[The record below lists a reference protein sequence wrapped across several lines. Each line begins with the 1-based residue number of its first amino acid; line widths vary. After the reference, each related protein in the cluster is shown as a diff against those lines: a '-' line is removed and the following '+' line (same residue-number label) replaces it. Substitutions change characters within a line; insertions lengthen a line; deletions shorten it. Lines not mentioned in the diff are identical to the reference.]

1 MTKPQSPRSRPA
13 GTPRAASE
21 GRDGRSFFSRPKGD
35 AREAPQRDR
44 NDRARDERPGRDAGR
59 PAPRPSFDA
68 PRGENRGERGSFG
81 GDRRADQGR
90 PTPRPSYDA
99 PRGENRSGG
108 PRGDSRGGERG
119 SYNSDRREGQ
129 GQGQGRPDSRP
140 SYGNGP
146 RGDSRGGERAS
157 YGSERREYQG
167 QGQGQGRPDS
177 RPSYGNGPRGDSR
190 GGERASYGSER
201 REYQGQGQGGRS
213 DSRPSYGNGPRG
225 DSRGGERASYG
236 SERREY
242 QGQGQGRP
250 DSRPSHGNGPRGDS
264 RGGERS
270 SYGSERR
277 EFQGQGQGQGR
288 PSYDGPRGDASSNG
302 NREAASQKPQFNR
315 PRQSYAAIRIDQVQR
330 VLGEILQWTYPA
342 DSALSHWLRHHPNLG
357 ARDRS
362 EVAEAVYD
370 VLRHLRRYRQF
381 GESGVG
387 PASRRLAILG
397 LNATLGAEALEE
409 GMDAAEAEWL
419 KRVSQIDLSTLP
431 RAVRGSIPDWLDERL
446 SLMDS
451 PETLV
456 EALNRQASLDLRVN
470 PLKAERDA
478 MLTEL
483 QQSAG
488 RYEPVAM
495 PFSPWGIRM
504 EGRPAINRWPQFENG
519 SIEVQDEGSQLLA
532 LLVAPRRGEMIID
545 FCAGAGGKTL
555 LLGALMRSTGR
566 LYAFDVSA
574 ARLARAKPRFARSG
588 LSNVVPVV
596 IDSEND
602 ARVKRLAGKAQRV
615 LVDAPCS
622 GIGTL
627 RRNPDLKW
635 RQHPEALAELGRLQE
650 RILNSAAR
658 CVAPGGRL
666 VYATCSLLA
675 EENEVQAERFLASH
689 PDFERVDAAEILAAR
704 CETLKLEG
712 PYVQLRPDVHGT
724 DGFFAAVFERKKK
737 GAADATAETAEAT
750 AETAE
755 ATDAGDDMVDA
766 GLVPE
771 AEPAKEDKP
780 V

>member
-1 MTKPQSPRSRPA
+1 M
-13 GTPRAASE
+13 
-21 GRDGRSFFSRPKGD
+21 
-35 AREAPQRDR
+35 
-44 NDRARDERPGRDAGR
+44 
-59 PAPRPSFDA
+59 
-68 PRGENRGERGSFG
+68 
-81 GDRRADQGR
+81 
-90 PTPRPSYDA
+90 
-99 PRGENRSGG
+99 
-108 PRGDSRGGERG
+108 
-119 SYNSDRREGQ
+119 
-129 GQGQGRPDSRP
+129 
-140 SYGNGP
+140 
-146 RGDSRGGERAS
+146 
-157 YGSERREYQG
+157 
-167 QGQGQGRPDS
+167 
-177 RPSYGNGPRGDSR
+177 
-190 GGERASYGSER
+190 
-201 REYQGQGQGGRS
+201 
-213 DSRPSYGNGPRG
+213 
-225 DSRGGERASYG
+225 
-236 SERREY
+236 
-242 QGQGQGRP
+242 
-250 DSRPSHGNGPRGDS
+250 
-264 RGGERS
+264 
-270 SYGSERR
+270 
-277 EFQGQGQGQGR
+277 
-288 PSYDGPRGDASSNG
+288 
-302 NREAASQKPQFNR
+302 
-315 PRQSYAAIRIDQVQR
+315 
-330 VLGEILQWTYPA
+330 LGEILQWTYPA

-419 KRVSQIDLSTLP
+419 KRVSQIDLATLP

-689 PDFERVDAAEILAAR
+689 PDFERLDAAEILAAR

-737 GAADATAETAEAT
+737 GAADATAEAAEAGDADLDADGELALDGAEDTDVPVTAQAPAGDT
-750 AETAE
+750 AETTSAAE
-755 ATDAGDDMVDA
+755 SVAETPADA
-766 GLVPE
+766 VPE
-771 AEPAKEDKP
+771 ADPAKEDKP
-780 V
+780 A